1 VFFQELFKD
10 LLIQL
15 KEQYPD
21 INAYS
26 LVGKLGEVKKF
37 ENLSNDLKS
46 FLVRESILF
55 VGSASKRIEDL
66 AAILENQEQQI
77 RSDFEYWNK
86 FTESKA
92 PCLFTINENEQIF
105 SKDLFKSNQVYVS
118 CFGIIK
124 FYSHS
129 AELCRYFHV

>member
-1 VFFQELFKD
+1 MPKPRKSVLKELKNGQNWENVFFQELFKD

-77 RSDFEYWNK
+77 RSDFDW
-86 FTESKA
+86 T
-92 PCLFTINENEQIF
+92 L
-105 SKDLFKSNQVYVS
+105 NQ
-118 CFGIIK
+118 FADI
-124 FYSHS
+124 
-129 AELCRYFHV
+129 

>member
-1 VFFQELFKD
+1 MVKIEKMFFFFQELFKD

-77 RSDFEYWNK
+77 RSDFDW
-86 FTESKA
+86 T
-92 PCLFTINENEQIF
+92 L
-105 SKDLFKSNQVYVS
+105 NQFVD
-118 CFGIIK
+118 I
-124 FYSHS
+124 
-129 AELCRYFHV
+129 